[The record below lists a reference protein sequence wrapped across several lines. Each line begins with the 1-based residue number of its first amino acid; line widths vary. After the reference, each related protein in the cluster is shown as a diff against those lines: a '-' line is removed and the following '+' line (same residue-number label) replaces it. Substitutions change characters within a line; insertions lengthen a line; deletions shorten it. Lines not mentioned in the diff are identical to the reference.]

1 MIALPGEFRDFVCV
15 FFFVG
20 GGDGEDGGMLEIN
33 VEIFLRR
40 FRLGVVTFVWVQS
53 RDFSGIWVCTL

>member
-1 MIALPGEFRDFVCV
+1 MILRVCV
-15 FFFVG
+15 FFFLWG
-20 GGDGEDGGMLEIN
+20 GGDGEDGEMLEMN
-33 VEIFLRR
+33 VEIFLWR